1 VRRGHLERERGG
13 AQGAAAPERANAG
26 ASVGAY
32 LAAQRRLRGISL
44 DELAARTVIPRR
56 NLERL
61 EAGAFEGAPDGFTRG
76 FVRTVAEAL
85 GLDPDEAVMRLMQ
98 EPAADAI
105 EGVGVRRA
113 RLALLSA
120 GLAVAALLALLLLVR
135 LFGALSDLA
144 SPGEAGGDRLG
155 YRRSAVR
162 ALAEAVPAGA
172 LPEAAP
178 PASQA
183 PGQPSV
189 APRPE
194 P

>member
-13 AQGAAAPERANAG
+13 ARRAEAPEGTSAG

-113 RLALLSA
+113 RLALVCA
-120 GLAVAALLALLLLVR
+120 GLAAATLLALLLLVR
-135 LFGALSDLA
+135 LFGALSGLTSSSQA
-144 SPGEAGGDRLG
+144 DRARLV
-155 YRRSAVR
+155 YRTNAVR
-162 ALAEAVPAGA
+162 ALAEDVRAEA

-178 PASQA
+178 PATQAQA
-183 PGQPSV
+183 PRAS
-189 APRPE
+189 APRQDP
-194 P
+194 

>member
-1 VRRGHLERERGG
+1 MRRDHLERDSGG
-13 AQGAAAPERANAG
+13 ARRAEARQAASGG

-61 EAGAFEGAPDGFTRG
+61 EAGAFEGVPDGFTRG

-98 EPAADAI
+98 EPAADAF
-105 EGVGVRRA
+105 EGIGVRRA
-113 RLALLSA
+113 RLALILA
-120 GLAVAALLALLLLVR
+120 GLGAAALLVLLLLVR
-135 LFGALSDLA
+135 LVGALSGPG
-144 SPGEAGGDRLG
+144 SPSEADGERFV
-155 YRRSAVR
+155 YRRNAVR
-162 ALAEAVPAGA
+162 ALAGAVASG
-172 LPEAAP
+172 AP
-178 PASQA
+178 PAPGTQA
-183 PGQPSV
+183 PPAA
-189 APRPE
+189 APRPK

>member
-1 VRRGHLERERGG
+1 VQRGHLGRERGE
-13 AQGAAAPERANAG
+13 ARRAEASAGSGAG

-98 EPAADAI
+98 EPAPDAI
-105 EGVGVRRA
+105 DGVGVRRA
-113 RLALLSA
+113 RLALVCT
-120 GLAVAALLALLLLVR
+120 GLAAATLLALALLVR
-135 LFGALSDLA
+135 LVGALSGQ
-144 SPGEAGGDRLG
+144 STPGEAERSRLV
-155 YRRSAVR
+155 YRTNAVR
-162 ALAEAVPAGA
+162 ALAEAVRARA

-178 PASQA
+178 PPSRTQSPAASRRD
-183 PGQPSV
+183 P
-189 APRPE
+189 
-194 P
+194 